1 MGRTTPSHDAEKLAI
16 AVALKDLERALGLFV
31 RALSHESAP
40 VSAEAAGS
48 EREARRLV
56 CEAYATISYAPD
68 DQVNESPVCLGL
80 IGGSAAVIGRAE
92 AVNAAKDELREHC
105 KKIQNVRV
113 SVPVKDGKGG
123 QVVKMLPLVRV
134 ILRELQHSDL
144 NLLAAYRK
152 VPILSGRVARVAY
165 IRART
170 RSVYR
175 KTRAEIAALLDG
187 LDRPGT
193 AEDRTRLQRL
203 TERETHLAL
212 VKERYTNVR
221 ANVWFNGL
229 DARNRGRVQAEIAAL
244 LDGLDRPGVA
254 EDRTR
259 LQRLIERETHL
270 ALVKDHYTNVRA
282 NVWFNGL
289 DARNRGRMQVSAEL
303 PLLYP
308 LGRSKEIPDQIPGG
322 GGGRPTR
329 STAARRQTRR
339 PAISRDVSRLSL
351 PSRTS
356 PGRPPMNR

>member
-1 MGRTTPSHDAEKLAI
+1 MGRTTPSHEGEKLAI
-16 AVALKDLERALGLFV
+16 AVALKDLERALDLFV

-40 VSAEAAGS
+40 ASAETAAS

-68 DQVNESPVCLGL
+68 DQANESPVCLGL

-105 KKIQNVRV
+105 KAVQNVRV

-152 VPILSGRVARVAY
+152 IPILSGRVVRVAY
-165 IRART
+165 VRART

-175 KTRAEIAALLDG
+175 KSRAEIAALLDG
-187 LDRPGT
+187 LDRPGV
-193 AEDRTRLQRL
+193 AEDRARLQRL
-203 TERETHLAL
+203 TARETHLAL
-212 VKERYTNVR
+212 VKEHYDNVR

-229 DARNRGRVQAEIAAL
+229 DARNRGRVQ
-244 LDGLDRPGVA
+244 
-254 EDRTR
+254 
-259 LQRLIERETHL
+259 
-270 ALVKDHYTNVRA
+270 
-282 NVWFNGL
+282 
-289 DARNRGRMQVSAEL
+289 VSAEL

-308 LGRSKEIPDQIPGG
+308 LGRSKETPEIKYPQ
-322 GGGRPTR
+322 
-329 STAARRQTRR
+329 AAEGT
-339 PAISRDVSRLSL
+339 
-351 PSRTS
+351 
-356 PGRPPMNR
+356 RPPARQRTGKLADKPYLETLPVYRYRPHVPTTSRR